1 MIFFGRI
8 EKFYSKLLNR
18 IVLILDSFFKPF
30 LIYFL
35 GNDKGYLLWIKIKN
49 NALFLNNDD
58 IEYVFQRNNP
68 EVGIFSNVLVL
79 ISHLRFCKIHD
90 ISLSVDLSFFF
101 SRIYHKAYNNRHN
114 YWEDYFE
121 PCINAD
127 NSKKRK
133 CYSCHHK
140 YLPGYEINNFYNQ
153 DVHLLSSLYKKYIRL
168 KPDVRNKVDSNLS
181 SIILPDQITL
191 GVSLRHGYL
200 IGRPHG
206 HPIQPSFEMLVSDI
220 DGLLHQ
226 HSIDKIF
233 VVCEDSSLFNHLNSV
248 FSGMCV
254 QFQRPR
260 VDSNLNQKKHT
271 SQDSFYVDNRS
282 PWPNSTS
289 TENLMDYADFG
300 RENEVQVR
308 TIEYITEVYGLSRC
322 DYLLA
327 GSSSGVIASTI
338 INGGNYKFSKVYS
351 LGLYE

>member
-101 SRIYHKAYNNRHN
+101 SRIYHKSYNNRHN

-140 YLPGYEINNFYNQ
+140 Y
-153 DVHLLSSLYKKYIRL
+153 R
-168 KPDVRNKVDSNLS
+168 
-181 SIILPDQITL
+181 
-191 GVSLRHGYL
+191 
-200 IGRPHG
+200 
-206 HPIQPSFEMLVSDI
+206 
-220 DGLLHQ
+220 
-226 HSIDKIF
+226 
-233 VVCEDSSLFNHLNSV
+233 
-248 FSGMCV
+248 
-254 QFQRPR
+254 
-260 VDSNLNQKKHT
+260 
-271 SQDSFYVDNRS
+271 
-282 PWPNSTS
+282 
-289 TENLMDYADFG
+289 
-300 RENEVQVR
+300 QVMR
-308 TIEYITEVYGLSRC
+308 
-322 DYLLA
+322 
-327 GSSSGVIASTI
+327 
-338 INGGNYKFSKVYS
+338 
-351 LGLYE
+351 